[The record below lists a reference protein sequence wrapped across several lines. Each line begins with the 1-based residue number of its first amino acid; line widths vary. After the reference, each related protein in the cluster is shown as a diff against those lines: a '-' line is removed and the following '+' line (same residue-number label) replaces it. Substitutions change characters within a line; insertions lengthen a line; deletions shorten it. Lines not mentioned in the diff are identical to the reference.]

1 MQLGSPG
8 EYFEA
13 YLASPDLPATQI
25 KGAVIVIHEVWGL
38 VDHIESIADRYA
50 AEGYIALAP
59 DLMGA
64 LAVSAE
70 DASVLQQQLFAE
82 DPEVRTA
89 AQPRL
94 RELMAPVAV
103 PEFAASAITKLVQ
116 CVDYLEALQGVDGRV
131 GVTGFCF
138 GGSYAFSLA
147 VADSRVRASV
157 PFYGYA
163 NFTNELLREI
173 DCPVLYFVGED
184 DHTLFSAV
192 PALSTQMRESGVD
205 FEAVSYPGAA
215 HAFFNDSNPAAY
227 REGPAADSWVR
238 SLEFFASHLPA
249 DISPADTSPA
259 M

>member
-8 EYFEA
+8 AYFEA
-13 YLASPDLPATQI
+13 YVVTPALPSKQI

-50 AEGYIALAP
+50 AAGYIALAP
-59 DLMGA
+59 DLMGT

-103 PEFAASAITKLVQ
+103 PEFAASAITKLVH
-116 CVDYLEALQGVDGRV
+116 CVDFLEALDGVDGRI

-163 NFTNELLREI
+163 NFTNELLSEI

-184 DHTLFSAV
+184 DHALFSAL
-192 PALSTQMRESGVD
+192 PALTTQMRESGVD

-227 REGPAADSWVR
+227 RADAASDSWAKT
-238 SLEFFASHLPA
+238 LGFFAAHLPPTA
-249 DISPADTSPA
+249 
-259 M
+259 